1 MITNANCLSSRTT
14 KLCDRPAA
22 VMERNKIYEKIQD
35 SERKAEGRFTAA
47 RG

>member
-1 MITNANCLSSRTT
+1 MKCSSVSCRRTT

-22 VMERNKIYEKIQD
+22 TVERKKIYEKIQD
-35 SERKAEGRFTAA
+35 SERKAEGRFAAA